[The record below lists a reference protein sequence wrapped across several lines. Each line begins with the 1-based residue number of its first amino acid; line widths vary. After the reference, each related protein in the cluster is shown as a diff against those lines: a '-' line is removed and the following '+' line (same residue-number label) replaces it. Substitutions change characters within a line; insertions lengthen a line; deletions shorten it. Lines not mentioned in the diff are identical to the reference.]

1 LAAASGAFDV
11 QVIAQTFMGQT
22 HYAVGDYWQ
31 GLDCMQRV
39 IALLAGESGSARF
52 GLPILPAAT
61 VGAAYALVGR
71 AAEALPL
78 LDQMLERVATG
89 NPMFFPA
96 LVLTELSESLLL
108 VNRVDEATF
117 HRIMWWNPDP
127 LCDPLTVEQSQPETG
142 SSMSKSSSPEA
153 SDE

>member
-1 LAAASGAFDV
+1 MTVGLVSRRQGNIHTGIPVLERALALSQTANILVFPIGAS
-11 QVIAQTFMGQT
+11 
-22 HYAVGDYWQ
+22 
-31 GLDCMQRV
+31 
-39 IALLAGESGSARF
+39 LL
-52 GLPILPAAT
+52 
-61 VGAAYALVGR
+61 GAAYALVGR

-96 LVLTELSESLLL
+96 LVLTELNESLLL

-127 LCDPLTVEQSQPETG
+127 LRDPLAVEQSQPETG
-142 SSMSKSSSPEA
+142 SSRSKSSPPEA